1 MSSSLDDLLGN
12 SITEPIADM
21 ADSENIDVDIDVVDD
36 RPEEDQV
43 EPRDPDRSTSFD
55 DGEGDSEIEQVGG
68 RAEKRIKKLK
78 YEFHEERRAKEA
90 ATKMQEEAIRYAQS
104 IEQENRQLRGT
115 LERGEKVLL
124 SEIHSRTDSQLNAA
138 KEAYKQA
145 YEQGDSDAIL
155 EAQESLNRSMIDAK
169 QASMYQPVV
178 EEQNRAAIGQQEAV
192 RNAYMARIQEEQRKQ
207 AAIDPKLQEW
217 LGENKW
223 FGQDR
228 EMTQF
233 AYGVHEKLVREENIH
248 PQSDVYYSKINERMK
263 QVFPNKFGGG
273 MGTED
278 PAVSPRSTTVVA
290 PAKRASG
297 SPRKVQLTSTQVS
310 LAKRLGLTPEQYA
323 KQLLKETKRG

>member
-12 SITEPIADM
+12 AITEPIADM
-21 ADSENIDVDIDVVDD
+21 AEDIDVDIDVVDD
-36 RPEEDQV
+36 RPEEDRV
-43 EPRDPDRSTSFD
+43 EPRDPDRSASFD
-55 DGEGDSEIEQVGG
+55 PDEDGESEIEQVGG
-68 RAEKRIKKLK
+68 RAQKRIKQLK
-78 YEFHEERRAKEA
+78 YEYHEERRAKEA
-90 ATKMQEEAIRYAQS
+90 AKRMQEEAIRYAQN

-155 EAQESLNRSMIDAK
+155 EAQESLNQSMIDAK

-178 EEQNRAAIGQQEAV
+178 EDQNRMALQQQEAV
-192 RNAYMARIQEEQRKQ
+192 RNSYMARIQEEQRKQ
-207 AAIDPKLQEW
+207 AAVDPKLQEW

-248 PQSDVYYSKINERMK
+248 PQSDVYYEKINERMK
-263 QVFPNKFGGG
+263 QVFPNKFGGD
-273 MGTED
+273 MGTGD
-278 PAVSPRSTTVVA
+278 PAASSRSTTVVA

-323 KQLLKETKRG
+323 KQLLKEKQRG